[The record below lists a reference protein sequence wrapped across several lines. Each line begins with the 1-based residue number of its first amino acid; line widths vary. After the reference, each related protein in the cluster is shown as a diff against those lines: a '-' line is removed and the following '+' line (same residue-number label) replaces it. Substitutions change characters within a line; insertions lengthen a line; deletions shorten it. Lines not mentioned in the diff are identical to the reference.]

1 MGSAS
6 SDIDSYVYR
15 VGYYNVSSKV
25 SIKHILNKN
34 SIHPIY
40 ACYPS
45 YHYYITQP
53 TMNYFKTFILH
64 FPTYRLLKKGTD
76 EGRLLSPVQSL
87 QSLSIELWFFA
98 VPHLSR
104 EITAL
109 ENGHIDRQFLRKFRE
124 IMVPCFSCCCLKL

>member
-25 SIKHILNKN
+25 SIKQILNTN

-76 EGRLLSPVQSL
+76 EGRLLSPVQHWAVVLCSLSQLSCDSL
-87 QSLSIELWFFA
+87 QSLTCQGRS
-98 VPHLSR
+98 
-104 EITAL
+104 
-109 ENGHIDRQFLRKFRE
+109 LRWRMGISTDSFWESSGK
-124 IMVPCFSCCCLKL
+124 